1 MRDDTKTG
9 KVNLG
14 GPASRAYHNM
24 TSRQAM
30 SPGWKPQAYMNAAA
44 EVTNQQSRKRGFANK
59 GFGQSTSGKAL
70 PKTRPGE
77 SLVDELVNQLL
88 DS

>member
-1 MRDDTKTG
+1 MRDDSKTG

-14 GPASRAYHNM
+14 GLAARRYHNM

-30 SPGWKPQAYMNAAA
+30 TAGWKPQAYQDAAA
-44 EVTNQQSRKRGFANK
+44 EVTNQQPRKRGFANK
-59 GFGQSTSGKAL
+59 GFGQTTSGKSL

-77 SLVDELVNQLL
+77 SLVDALVNQLL
-88 DS
+88 DD